1 MSKGSLPNIAATW
14 PLEDVGK
21 AEHHVF
27 SCIGDLLAHHGRHSP
42 ASPAI
47 LAPGGAALTY
57 GAFWTGMNE
66 IVGQLRSFGIGRGDR
81 VAVVLPIGAEA
92 AVATVAVA
100 AGAVCVPLHPGF
112 AAEEWRR
119 YFADLRVAGLLTR
132 SDVDSASR
140 SVAYGLGIPVIDL
153 APSPDQGL
161 GAFKLVCPKPRPA
174 VIPSVN

>member
-1 MSKGSLPNIAATW
+1 MSKGTSLSNIAAIW

-21 AEHHVF
+21 AEHNVF

-42 ASPAI
+42 ASPAV

-66 IVGQLRSFGIGRGDR
+66 IVGQLRSFGIDRGDR

-100 AGAVCVPLHPGF
+100 AGAVCVPLRGPESCPANDPPGVSKASHGRHGTGF
-112 AAEEWRR
+112 AVHVVWR
-119 YFADLRVAGLLTR
+119 
-132 SDVDSASR
+132 
-140 SVAYGLGIPVIDL
+140 
-153 APSPDQGL
+153 
-161 GAFKLVCPKPRPA
+161 
-174 VIPSVN
+174 